1 MNYIIKYILA
11 SSSKDN
17 KILFFNI
24 KQYIIYCN
32 ACRRVAYILVILFDF
47 SFIPL

>member
-17 KILFFNI
+17 KLLFFNI

-32 ACRRVAYILVILFDF
+32 DCNNFNNYFYSKRACVY
-47 SFIPL
+47 